1 LHNATRYAAA
11 VQRKSFADMNCSI
24 AQCLEIVGEW
34 WTLLILRDVFL
45 GYSRFDEFE
54 SRLGIA
60 RNVLTQR
67 LERLVDAGVLERV
80 PYQERPVRHDYLLTE
95 KGRDLWQVV
104 TAMRQWGDRWAAPGG
119 APVELVHRAC
129 GEVVDVVP
137 SCSHCGE
144 QLTTLDVQ
152 ARPGPGLRT
161 TPAPPRRRRAL
172 QAG

>member
-1 LHNATRYAAA
+1 MA
-11 VQRKSFADMNCSI
+11 VQRKSFADMNCSV

-34 WTLLILRDVFL
+34 WTLLVLRDVFL

-67 LERLVDAGVLERV
+67 LERLVDAGVLTRV
-80 PYQERPVRHDYLLTE
+80 PYQERPARYDYLLTE
-95 KGRDLWQVV
+95 KGRDLWHVV

-119 APVELVHRAC
+119 PPVELVHDAC
-129 GEVVDVVP
+129 GETISVLP

-144 QLTTLDVQ
+144 ELTTRNVR
-152 ARPGPGLRT
+152 AVPGPGLRDV
-161 TPAPPRRRRAL
+161 PAPPLRA
-172 QAG
+172 AR

>member
-1 LHNATRYAAA
+1 MQPAM
-11 VQRKSFADMNCSI
+11 VKVMQRKSFADMNCSV

-34 WTLLILRDVFL
+34 WTLLILRDAFL

-67 LERLVDAGVLERV
+67 LDGLVDAGVLQRA
-80 PYQERPVRHDYLLTE
+80 PYQERPVRYDYLLTE
-95 KGRDLWQVV
+95 KGRDLWHVV

-119 APVELVHRAC
+119 APVELVHEAC
-129 GEVVDVVP
+129 GEIVNAVP

-144 QLTTLDVQ
+144 ELTTRNVK
-152 ARPGPGLRT
+152 AVRGPGLRGEHA
-161 TPAPPRRRRAL
+161 APLRVRS
-172 QAG
+172 

>member
-1 LHNATRYAAA
+1 
-11 VQRKSFADMNCSI
+11 VQRKSFADMNCSV

-34 WTLLILRDVFL
+34 WTLLILRDVLL

-60 RNVLTQR
+60 RNVLAQR

-80 PYQERPVRHDYLLTE
+80 PYQERPVRHDYVLTE
-95 KGRDLWQVV
+95 KGSDLWQVV
-104 TAMRQWGDRWAAPGG
+104 TAMRQWGDRWAAPDG

-129 GEVVDVVP
+129 GHVVNVVP

-144 QLTTLDVQ
+144 QLTTRDVK
-152 ARPGPGLRT
+152 ARPGPGLHRT
-161 TPAPPRRRRAL
+161 PEPPRRRAL
-172 QAG
+172 QTR

>member
-1 LHNATRYAAA
+1 LRNATRYAED
-11 VQRKSFADMNCSI
+11 VQRKSFADMNCSV

-80 PYQERPVRHDYLLTE
+80 PYQERPVRHDYLLTD
-95 KGRDLWQVV
+95 KGRDLWHVV

-119 APVELVHRAC
+119 APVELVHHAC

-144 QLTTLDVQ
+144 QLTTRDVQ

-161 TPAPPRRRRAL
+161 TPEPPRRLA
-172 QAG
+172 QQPG